1 MQDNTLYISKLNE
14 NYIKIDSEAGILYEL
29 NEHFTFLVPGHT
41 FMPAFRMK
49 TWDGKIR
56 LFSLYEK
63 KIYLGLLK
71 KVLEFAKKRDYKVVI
86 ESLDLKPKQNISLEE
101 ATNFVASL
109 D

>member
-14 NYIKIDSEAGILYEL
+14 NYIRVDSEAGILYEL
-29 NEHFTFLVPGHT
+29 NEYFTFLVPGHT

-71 KVLEFAKKRDYKVVI
+71 KVLDFASTMTRLQVKLRMNSFFKIEF
-86 ESLDLKPKQNISLEE
+86 
-101 ATNFVASL
+101 FM
-109 D
+109 